1 MSMSDHSV
9 NRLGALGNLLQGT
22 KYKENQGTARTAPP
36 RHVITISREAGALG
50 TTVARALGERLGWPV
65 YDHEMLDRVGKEM
78 GLDVDMVK
86 LIDEKPMSWLEEC
99 IVALVSQYNL
109 SHDRYMIRLTAT
121 VRSLG
126 EQGNCVIVGRGA
138 NFLLPR
144 ETTVNVR
151 LVGDQKD
158 RVAHTQRK
166 LNLSEKEAGRW
177 VEKTDSQRQEF
188 IKRHFGKEVGYPLLY
203 DLVLNTSRLS
213 ADDCTDV
220 IIAALHR
227 IQARKPVGVAVAAT

>member
-1 MSMSDHSV
+1 MNRSDLSV
-9 NRLGALGNLLQGT
+9 NRLGALGNLLQGSD
-22 KYKENQGTARTAPP
+22 YKENQGPARPAPQ

-50 TTVARALGERLGWPV
+50 TTVARAVGERLGWPV

-78 GLDVDMVK
+78 GLHVDMVK
-86 LIDEKPMSWLEEC
+86 LLDEKPMSWLEQC
-99 IVALVSQYNL
+99 IVSLVSQYNL
-109 SHDRYMIRLTAT
+109 SHDKYMVRLTAT

-144 ETTVNVR
+144 ETTLNVR
-151 LVGDQKD
+151 LIGERKD
-158 RVAHTQRK
+158 RNAHTQRQ
-166 LNLSEKEAGRW
+166 LNLSEQEAARW
-177 VEKTDSQRQEF
+177 VEKTDSQRHDF
-188 IKRHFGKEVGYPLLY
+188 IKGHFGKKADHPLLY

-213 ADDCTDV
+213 ADDCAEV

-227 IQARKPVGVAVAAT
+227 IQGRKPAVVAVAST